1 MKLIKALVV
10 MLVAVGMILP
20 AVAVA
25 EDRLSLSGEMRV
37 RGWYDK
43 GDWDDADFKE
53 SKTYADQ
60 RLRIAGK
67 LSVAEGVSITFRT
80 DITEQEWGAGSGD
93 FGQNARSGS
102 NQQWDRAHIDLTKGD
117 WSFRV
122 GQQFFGTGTVWA
134 FDSQDPG
141 VTVTYNGS
149 VPVKAFF
156 VLDNQNSDSD
166 PDYGNIGN
174 VDSDALEYGVQVSP
188 KGDNWKASA
197 FVVGQSKKLDSGE
210 EVYLIGANGSTS
222 VGPVN
227 LTGEVDFF
235 TGDYT
240 SEIDAMGTQVFLD
253 ASMAA
258 TDAITIGGQF
268 YYAAGDD
275 EDKQYTILGNGF
287 NGWDPIFDV
296 GTSLSNEQMD
306 LGDSMVCDAQSS
318 VVGASLCGT
327 VFDFSG
333 GNAGVVGGRLY
344 ASMKAGP
351 GTFGASAAYLTTEED
366 DNVDMDGMFYA
377 AGYVYPLMENTSLQ
391 FQLQYTDVDVD
402 SILDINN
409 TDTDWNDF
417 QAGTGL
423 FVKF

>member
-43 GDWDDADFKE
+43 ADWDDADFKE

-93 FGQNARSGS
+93 FGQNARSGA

-141 VTVTYNGS
+141 VTVNYKGA

-156 VLDNQNSDSD
+156 VLDNQNND
-166 PDYGNIGN
+166 PNSIDGA
-174 VDSDALEYGVQVSP
+174 DSDAMEYGLQVSP
-188 KGDNWKASA
+188 KGDDWKASA
-197 FVVGQSKKLDSGE
+197 FVVGQKQKRNHDE
-210 EVYLIGANGSTS
+210 EVYLIGVNGGTS
-222 VGPVN
+222 LGPVN

-235 TGDYT
+235 TGDANAT
-240 SEIDAMGTQVFLD
+240 DDAMGTQVFLD

-258 TDAITIGGQF
+258 TEAITIGGQF

-275 EDKQYTILGNGF
+275 KDTQYTILGNGF

-306 LGDSMVCDAQSS
+306 LGDSMVCDALKSEGGS
-318 VVGASLCGT
+318 CGT
-327 VFDFSG
+327 VFDFTGQS
-333 GNAGVVGGRLY
+333 AGVVGGRLY

-351 GTFGASAAYLTTEED
+351 GTFGASAAYLAVEED
-366 DNVDMDGMFYA
+366 KNVDADGMFYA
-377 AGYVYPLMENTSLQ
+377 AGYVLPVMENTTLQ
-391 FQLQYTDVDVD
+391 FQLQYTDVNIDD
-402 SILDINN
+402 LGSSFDNA
-409 TDTDWNDF
+409 DTDFTDF